1 MAPNKFLIKCIFG
14 AVEEKALFW
23 SKECK
28 SIFTRWQRGGGVGCF
43 FLFSAAL
50 TAKEQQC
57 KHGGPM
63 GTTHRELGPSSCASR
78 GLTGVLQHSMCLLM
92 LCAVVQEMLQILPE
106 NTQNPFSGF
115 FVSECSVWGQQRWGC
130 VGVGVRSSHPFAV
143 DALVGILWTLSSCP
157 YLICAVS
164 KWAAA
169 VLEQCFAVFFCSISL
184 ILLYY
189 FSDKQEYCIFLR
201 PQFHVKLYSS
211 TWWMLNNCRKT
222 FK

>member
-1 MAPNKFLIKCIFG
+1 MQVHLYMVTEG
-14 AVEEKALFW
+14 W
-23 SKECK
+23 
-28 SIFTRWQRGGGVGCF
+28 GCGL
-43 FLFSAAL
+43 LFSLLCSTDSRGAAVQ
-50 TAKEQQC
+50 AWGS
-57 KHGGPM
+57 HGHD
-63 GTTHRELGPSSCASR
+63 HRELGPSSCASR

-157 YLICAVS
+157 YLICEVS

-169 VLEQCFAVFFCSISL
+169 VLEQCFAVFFAVFHWFYCTTLVISKNTA
-184 ILLYY
+184 
-189 FSDKQEYCIFLR
+189 FSWDR
-201 PQFHVKLYSS
+201 SS
-211 TWWMLNNCRKT
+211 M
-222 FK
+222 